1 LLTGGKRL
9 ERRGF
14 FYAPTV
20 LADIPP
26 GSPAQRDEIFGPVA
40 SLFRAHDL
48 DDALRIANDTPFG
61 LGSSIWTNDEG
72 EQARFI
78 EEIQA
83 GMAFVNGMVSSDPN
97 LPFGGVKQSGYGREL
112 SEYGIRE
119 FQNIKTIVVHD
130 QAPDQKRTE

>member
-1 LLTGGKRL
+1 MIRRPPRSTQSRSSAASDVYKR
-9 ERRGF
+9 
-14 FYAPTV
+14 
-20 LADIPP
+20 
-26 GSPAQRDEIFGPVA
+26 Q
-40 SLFRAHDL
+40 LFRAHDL

-61 LGSSIWTNDEG
+61 LGSSIWSNDEG

-83 GMAFVNGMVSSDPN
+83 GMAFVNGMVTSDPN

-119 FQNIKTIVVHD
+119 FQNIKTVAVYD
-130 QAPDQKRTE
+130 